1 MSMKQ
6 LPTGIK
12 IYGKTGR
19 LRGRFRFHNV
29 DYEIFQK
36 EGENEK
42 AFCKR
47 FSNFRYE
54 VENGLYVKETHI
66 HFDTFYKEW
75 INHYQKTPTHRTRKR
90 PAGKTIETYDQVYKD
105 IIAPS
110 FAKKRLA
117 DITPRMIVNFFD
129 EICDDYRDAK
139 LRQTKAI
146 LSNVFS
152 YAYSLDL
159 IADNPMDKAK
169 AQLASSSKMS
179 TREVFA
185 LSTAQ
190 EMIFMEYAKESY
202 HYPIIYAMDRAGL
215 RIGEALALRNKD
227 IDFTNRR
234 ITIDESLN
242 YYRGD
247 KERKLEGTKTES
259 GNRKVTLFSDVAFV
273 FKSHQ
278 KQMKEMMC
286 KYGLNNPNDLLFLC
300 RYRGDFV
307 TDTAVNA
314 SIKRIVEKIHADGYK
329 DFPKSVT
336 CHTLRHTFAT
346 RCFEKGIPLEVISK
360 ELGHADITVTA
371 RVYVH
376 LLPDFRSQEMQQME
390 MGLKYG

>member
-1 MSMKQ
+1 MNIKN

-12 IYGKTGR
+12 VYGKTGR

-29 DYEIFQK
+29 DYEILQK

-47 FSNFRYE
+47 FLNFRYE
-54 VENGLYVKETHI
+54 VENGLYVKETRV
-66 HFDTFYKEW
+66 TFGDWFTDWMEHYK
-75 INHYQKTPTHRTRKR
+75 KTPTHRTRKR
-90 PAGKTIETYDQVYKD
+90 PAGKTIETYNQVYKD
-105 IIAPS
+105 LIAPS
-110 FAKKRLA
+110 FARIRLA
-117 DITPRMIVNFFD
+117 DVTPRMIVKFFD
-129 EICDDYRDAK
+129 QISEDYSDAK

-146 LSNVFS
+146 FSNMFLF
-152 YAYSLDL
+152 AYSLDM
-159 IADNPMDKAK
+159 ISENPMDKAK
-169 AQLASSSKMS
+169 TQLASSSKKS
-179 TREVFA
+179 KHGIFA
-185 LSTAQ
+185 LTVEQ
-190 EMIFMEYAKESY
+190 EKLFMTYAKTNY
-202 HYPIIYAMDRAGL
+202 HFPIIYAMDRAGL

-227 IDFTNRR
+227 IDYSNSR
-234 ITIDESLN
+234 ISIDESLN
-242 YYRGD
+242 YYRAE

-286 KYGLNNPNDLLFLC
+286 KYGLNNPNDLLFLS

-376 LLPDFRSQEMQQME
+376 LLPDFRSQEMQKME